1 MIGKLTG
8 TVDRVTQEGLILDVG
23 GVGYVVFASAVT
35 SRGLSAGSAASLL
48 IETHIRE
55 DHIHLF
61 GFASAAEQDWFR
73 LLTSVQG
80 VGGRVALSILSVLAP
95 DELAL
100 AIAAQDKRALTRADG
115 VGPRLASRITSE
127 LKDRAGAA
135 TLSPVSQTP
144 GVAAAPAGVVS
155 EAVSALVNLGF
166 DRSAAMSAV
175 SKAQGALS
183 ADNADNL
190 DAVLPA
196 ALKELG
202 R

>member
-8 TVDRVTQEGLILDVG
+8 TVDRITPDGLILDVG
-23 GVGYVVFASAVT
+23 GVGYVVFASAAT
-35 SRGLSAGSAASLL
+35 GRGLAAGDAASLL

-61 GFASAAEQDWFR
+61 GFTTVAEQDWFR
-73 LLTSVQG
+73 LLTGVQG

-135 TLSPVSQTP
+135 TLSPASPTT

-166 DRSAAMSAV
+166 DRSVAMSAV
-175 SKAQGALS
+175 SKARGDLPADGADS
-183 ADNADNL
+183 L

>member
-8 TVDRVTQEGLILDVG
+8 TVDRITQDGLILDVG
-23 GVGYVVFASAVT
+23 GVGYVVFASAET
-35 SRGLSAGSAASLL
+35 GRGLAAGSAASLL

-135 TLSPVSQTP
+135 TLSPASPTA

-175 SKAQGALS
+175 S
-183 ADNADNL
+183 
-190 DAVLPA
+190 
-196 ALKELG
+196 
-202 R
+202 